1 MINPKGGRGNVAP
14 YITVTARVPEDIK
27 PQIDAIVATYKELK
41 LLKKEVEL
49 QEFINR
55 IETAIVFTAHNSE
68 TKLPTLEEA
77 TEIANK
83 LLKQKQSKQATIE
96 KFLKLLYNRE

>member
-14 YITVTARVPEDIK
+14 YITVTARIPEDIK

-49 QEFINR
+49 QEFISKVEMV
-55 IETAIVFTAHNSE
+55 IVSTAYKSE
-68 TKLPTLEEA
+68 VKLPTLEEA
-77 TEIANK
+77 TQIANK

-96 KFLKLLYNRE
+96 KLLKLLYNQE

>member
-14 YITVTARVPEDIK
+14 YITVTARIPEDIK

-41 LLKKEVEL
+41 LLKKEAEL

-55 IETAIVFTAHNSE
+55 IETAIVSTAHKPE

-77 TEIANK
+77 IEVANK
-83 LLKQKQSKQATIE
+83 LLKQKQSKQTTVE
-96 KFLKLLYNRE
+96 KLLKLLYNQE

>member
-14 YITVTARVPEDIK
+14 YNTTTARVPEDIK
-27 PQIDAIVATYKELK
+27 PQIDAIIATYKELK

-55 IETAIVFTAHNSE
+55 IETAIVSTAYKSE
-68 TKLPTLEEA
+68 AKLLTLEEA

-83 LLKQKQSKQATIE
+83 LLKQKQSKQITIE
-96 KFLKLLYNRE
+96 KLLKLLYNQE